1 GLHPLIVVRCVYTF
15 DFRAVSF
22 RRIPVHSLFGL
33 RVLPEEIMN
42 KSDKIFVAGHRGMV
56 GSAIVRRLKA
66 EGFSNL
72 LTRDR
77 SQLDLANESAVARL
91 FAEKR
96 PTIVISTAAS

>member
-1 GLHPLIVVRCVYTF
+1 
-15 DFRAVSF
+15 
-22 RRIPVHSLFGL
+22 
-33 RVLPEEIMN
+33 MN

-77 SQLDLANESAVARL
+77 SQLDHRR
-91 FAEKR
+91 R
-96 PTIVISTAAS
+96 PPDVLRRGW